1 MENSNL
7 ITQLCGSC
15 RSGLK
20 VPILSRL
27 LMATSDRSPGDSDRS
42 TRRSARLSTK
52 QLASLIPTTATS
64 VEFPFRRDDTLPHLP
79 NLAASADAG
88 CEFCGF
94 LRDGILSERAGFVN
108 GATRDETTYDVSL
121 TLRVSWLI
129 DPLKQGKATAATWLL
144 QFVAESYQ
152 YWHQYEDG

>member
-1 MENSNL
+1 MTPHYSMNRRADHTEIEESNL

-20 VPILSRL
+20 FPILSRL
-27 LMATSDRSPGDSDRS
+27 LTATSDRSAGDSERS
-42 TRRSARLSTK
+42 TRRSTRLSAK

-64 VEFPFRRDDTLPHLP
+64 VEFPFRRDDTLPNLP

-88 CEFCGF
+88 CEFCRF

-108 GATRDETTYDVSL
+108 GAIRDEKTYDVSL
-121 TLRVSWLI
+121 TLQVSWLI
-129 DPLKQGKATAATWLL
+129 DPLKQGRATAAT
-144 QFVAESYQ
+144 
-152 YWHQYEDG
+152 